1 MAEHLRRPG
10 RGATAKKRR
19 QYANACRHMLK
30 VKSYN
35 ERDNRRTCGFGF
47 ATVGQHNRGGAAD
60 GRLTEQPWDGAKEV
74 QTI

>member
-1 MAEHLRRPG
+1 MTRTDGEYRSHGLYGMRTRAVI
-10 RGATAKKRR
+10 
-19 QYANACRHMLK
+19 MLK

-74 QTI
+74 QHI